1 MTADSDKPDEQPVRL
16 PESPARALE
25 PKPAPMPAGNEGIPA
40 VTDAKKPRRQ
50 GRLSRVLHGLAS
62 LLLLLLVAVGVA
74 LYYGKTRFEAPGPM
88 TSGKTITIRPGM
100 GLRQIAGM
108 LATRD
113 IISNAYLFQAGV
125 MAHQMAQD
133 LKAGEYAVPA
143 GASMRDIME
152 ILASGKAIQ
161 YKFTVPEGLTSFQI
175 VERLKAD
182 SNLTGE
188 ITTVP
193 PEGSLLPETY
203 HFGRGMTRQKLIE
216 KMQAA
221 QQQLLDRL
229 WPRRAAN
236 LPVKTRAE
244 ALVLASIVEKETGKA
259 QERSH
264 IAGVF
269 GNRLKKNMRLQSDPT
284 IIYGITGGK
293 GGLGRPIR
301 RSEIRRKTPYN
312 TYQINGLPPT
322 PIANPGR
329 AAIEAVLNPMP
340 TDDLYF
346 VADGTGGHVF
356 AKTLAEHRKNAIRW
370 RRQIRQNGRGVN
382 NTDRSKSPTASSKA
396 RTGTTG
402 KPVKAPDTFRTA
414 PVVKPQRAGRHAG
427 NAVEP
432 GTQLEKPPEAPET
445 KPQENRQKDMQKKPQ
460 VKPARNPQPFVGGKV
475 RVESKPLP
483 LPLPAR

>member
-1 MTADSDKPDEQPVRL
+1 MTTNPDNPDEQPVRR

-25 PKPAPMPAGNEGIPA
+25 PKPAPTPADNEEAPA
-40 VTDAKKPRRQ
+40 VTGAKKPRRP

-62 LLLLLLVAVGVA
+62 LLLLAVIAVGVA

-88 TSGKTITIRPGM
+88 TGATTITIRPGM
-100 GLRQIAGM
+100 SLGQIAGM
-108 LATRD
+108 LASRD
-113 IISNAYLFQAGV
+113 IISNAYLFQAAV
-125 MAHQMAQD
+125 MANGMSQS

-143 GASMRDIME
+143 AASMRDIME
-152 ILASGKAIQ
+152 LLASGKAIQ
-161 YKFTVPEGLTSFQI
+161 YKFTVPEGLTSYQI

-182 SNLTGE
+182 KNLTGE
-188 ITTVP
+188 IKAVP
-193 PEGSLLPETY
+193 AEGSLLPETY
-203 HFGRGMTRQKLIE
+203 HFGRGMTRQQLIE
-216 KMQAA
+216 RMQAA
-221 QQQLLDRL
+221 QKALLDRL

-259 QERSH
+259 EERPH

-284 IIYGITGGK
+284 IIYGITGGR
-293 GGLGRPIR
+293 GALGRPIR

-312 TYQINGLPPT
+312 TYQVNGLPPT

-329 AAIEAVLNPMP
+329 AAIEAVLNPLP

-356 AKTLAEHRKNAIRW
+356 SKTLAEHRRNAVRW
-370 RRQIRQNGRGVN
+370 RQHIRQNGKRTN
-382 NTDRSKSPTASSKA
+382 HTARAKSPTASSKA
-396 RTGTTG
+396 RTGMTG
-402 KPVKAPDTFRTA
+402 KPVPAPDTFRTT
-414 PVVKPQRAGRHAG
+414 PVVKPQKAARSPKG
-427 NAVEP
+427 AVKPEP
-432 GTQLEKPPEAPET
+432 ETRREKPRKAPET
-445 KPQENRQKDMQKKPQ
+445 KPDNNPRVQPAKKSQPVMQ
-460 VKPARNPQPFVGGKV
+460 GKV

-483 LPLPAR
+483 LPGPVQ